1 MNTSFNYH
9 SFMNDIHGKVKS
21 VLDAEYLHDRN
32 CFLDNAFLFLDNAE
46 RILGDPRMAMAFR
59 NDLLRHTAETE
70 KALQAVA
77 MDVTASRKEFRAGLK
92 SKEEHTL
99 LMRELNQRRSE
110 LTAYLQKNP
119 REESCL
125 VQIGPP
131 ENDWR
136 EVSTHRQGR

>member
-9 SFMNDIHGKVKS
+9 SFMNVIHGKVKS
-21 VLDAEYLHDRN
+21 VLDAEYLHGRN
-32 CFLDNAFLFLDNAE
+32 CFLNNAFLFLDNAE
-46 RILGDPRMAMAFR
+46 RILGDPRMAIAFR
-59 NDLLRHTAETE
+59 NDLLRRTAETE

-119 REESCL
+119 REESYL

-131 ENDWR
+131 EDDWR

>member
-59 NDLLRHTAETE
+59 NYLLRRTAETE
-70 KALQAVA
+70 KALQVVA

-99 LMRELNQRRSE
+99 LMRELNLRRSE

>member
-9 SFMNDIHGKVKS
+9 SFVNDIHGKVKS
-21 VLDAEYLHDRN
+21 VLDAEYLHGRN

-59 NDLLRHTAETE
+59 NYLLRRTAETE

-119 REESCL
+119 CEESCL
-125 VQIGPP
+125 VQIGQP

>member
-1 MNTSFNYH
+1 MNNSFNYH

-21 VLDAEYLHDRN
+21 VLDAEYLHGRN

-46 RILGDPRMAMAFR
+46 RILGDPRMAIAFR
-59 NDLLRHTAETE
+59 NDLLRRTAETE
-70 KALQAVA
+70 KALQVVA

-92 SKEEHTL
+92 SNEEHTL

-136 EVSTHRQGR
+136 KVSTHRQGR

>member
-1 MNTSFNYH
+1 
-9 SFMNDIHGKVKS
+9 MNDIHGKVKS
-21 VLDAEYLHDRN
+21 VLDAEYLHGRN

-46 RILGDPRMAMAFR
+46 RILGDPRMAIAFR

-99 LMRELNQRRSE
+99 LMRKLNQRRSE
-110 LTAYLQKNP
+110 LTAYLQRTHAK
-119 REESCL
+119 RVVWCRL
-125 VQIGPP
+125 V
-131 ENDWR
+131 
-136 EVSTHRQGR
+136 HLK

>member
-1 MNTSFNYH
+1 MNNSFNYH

-59 NDLLRHTAETE
+59 NYLLRRTAETE